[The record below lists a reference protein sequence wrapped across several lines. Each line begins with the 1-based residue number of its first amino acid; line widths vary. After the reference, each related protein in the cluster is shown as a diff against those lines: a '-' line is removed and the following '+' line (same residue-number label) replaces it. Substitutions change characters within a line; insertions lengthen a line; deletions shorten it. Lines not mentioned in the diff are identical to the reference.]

1 MIQMKFLFEIDV
13 AFFNLCVLVCSVAQ
27 LCPITSMYQIKIAN
41 FFPLC
46 NTMNS
51 FSIAVVVNET
61 CQISEAVL

>member
-1 MIQMKFLFEIDV
+1 MMQMKFLFEINV
-13 AFFNLCVLVCSVAQ
+13 TVFNLRVLVCSVAQ
-27 LCPITSMYQIKIAN
+27 LCPITSMYPVKIAN

-51 FSIAVVVNET
+51 FGIAVVVSET